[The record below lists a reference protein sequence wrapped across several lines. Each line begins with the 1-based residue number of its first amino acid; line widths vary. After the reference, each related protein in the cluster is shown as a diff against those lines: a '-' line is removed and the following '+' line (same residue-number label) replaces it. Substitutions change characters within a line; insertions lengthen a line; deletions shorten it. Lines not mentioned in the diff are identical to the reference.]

1 MTNDN
6 TDTRSPVNLARKVIS
21 MAVTELMSSSIHPTQ
36 IIEAMTLEIEALR
49 QLMRN
54 VDS

>member
-6 TDTRSPVNLARKVIS
+6 DSRDPMNLARKVIS
-21 MAVTELMSSSIHPTQ
+21 MAVTELMNSSIHPTH
-36 IIEAMTLEIEALR
+36 IVEAMKQEIDALR
-49 QLMRN
+49 EMMRN

>member
-1 MTNDN
+1 MTNEDSR
-6 TDTRSPVNLARKVIS
+6 DPMNLARKVIS
-21 MAVTELMSSSIHPTQ
+21 MAVTELMSSSIHPIQ